1 MVNPA
6 GVQADRNAGSAA
18 AWHVDGPKAAAQ
30 VAAGTPVSLASLSDH
45 VAVSVFAQVDGH
57 SQIGRIVMVPP

>member
-6 GVQADRNAGSAA
+6 CVQAHRNAGAA
-18 AWHVDGPKAAAQ
+18 APRHVDGPKASPQ
-30 VAAGTPVSLASLSDH
+30 VAAGSPVALATRGDH
-45 VAVSVFAQVDGH
+45 VPVSVFAQVDGH

>member
-6 GVQADRNAGSAA
+6 CVQAHRNAGAA
-18 AWHVDGPKAAAQ
+18 APRHVDGPKASPQ
-30 VAAGTPVSLASLSDH
+30 VAAGSAVALATLGEH
-45 VAVSVFAQVDGH
+45 VPVSVFALVDGH

>member
-6 GVQADRNAGSAA
+6 CVQAHGDAGAA
-18 AWHVDGPKAAAQ
+18 APRHVDRPKASPQ
-30 VAAGTPVSLASLSDH
+30 VAAGSPVSLATLGDQ